1 MFILLIYSINETNKL
16 KHEKIQKAL
25 FSQYMSSLNE
35 INIEMQKF
43 RHDYKNILITMERY
57 IDNKDLDGLKKYFKE
72 KIINT
77 EKNTLLKNSLIHD
90 LGNLELMELKGL
102 LLTKLLTAVEKKID
116 IQIEIPEKIDSIY
129 MDIIDLSR
137 MIGILIDNAIEAS
150 IECENPFINLA
161 IMKTNDNSVL
171 MIIENNFTNTLDIHQ
186 LYKNH
191 YSTKK
196 GNRGYGLNNVKD
208 ILNNY
213 PNVLMNTSIE
223 ENIFIQEIEIR

>member
-1 MFILLIYSINETNKL
+1 
-16 KHEKIQKAL
+16 
-25 FSQYMSSLNE
+25 
-35 INIEMQKF
+35 
-43 RHDYKNILITMERY
+43 
-57 IDNKDLDGLKKYFKE
+57 
-72 KIINT
+72 
-77 EKNTLLKNSLIHD
+77 
-90 LGNLELMELKGL
+90 
-102 LLTKLLTAVEKKID
+102 
-116 IQIEIPEKIDSIY
+116 
-129 MDIIDLSR
+129 
-137 MIGILIDNAIEAS
+137 
-150 IECENPFINLA
+150 
-161 IMKTNDNSVL
+161 